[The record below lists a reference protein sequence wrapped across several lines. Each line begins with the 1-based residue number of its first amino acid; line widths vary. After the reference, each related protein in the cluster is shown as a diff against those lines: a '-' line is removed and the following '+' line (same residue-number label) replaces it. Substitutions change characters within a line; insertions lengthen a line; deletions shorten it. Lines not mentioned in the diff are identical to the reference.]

1 MMELTILMP
10 CRNEE
15 ATVAACIA
23 EAKDYLARRNISG
36 EILIADN
43 ASTDNSRS
51 IAEAAGARILFVP
64 EPGYGNAL
72 RSGIRAARGRYIIM
86 GDCDGSYDFSRLDA
100 MLSALREGWEL
111 VLGNRFL
118 GGIEPGAMPCLHRFV
133 GVPFLSFLGRLRFR
147 RNLGDF
153 HCGLRG
159 ISRESAASLTFR
171 CSGMEFATEMIGRYA
186 DSGKR
191 ICQVPV
197 PLRKD
202 RRGRPGH
209 LRPLRDGLRHLFLL
223 LFWKK
228 IP

>member
-23 EAKDYLARRNISG
+23 EAKDYLARGNISG

-51 IAEAAGARILFVP
+51 IAEAAGARVLFVP

-86 GDCDGSYDFSRLDA
+86 GDCDGSYDFSRPDA

-111 VLGNRFL
+111 VLPMCLSNGSQGYFPMQDAYDEGGYEANNSRFK
-118 GGIEPGAMPCLHRFV
+118 PGVAEKL
-133 GVPFLSFLGRLRFR
+133 
-147 RNLGDF
+147 
-153 HCGLRG
+153 
-159 ISRESAASLTFR
+159 IAA
-171 CSGMEFATEMIGRYA
+171 
-186 DSGKR
+186 GKE
-191 ICQVPV
+191 VMAE
-197 PLRKD
+197 LAK
-202 RRGRPGH
+202 
-209 LRPLRDGLRHLFLL
+209 
-223 LFWKK
+223 
-228 IP
+228 